1 VGVHGGEADT
11 AVVHLASED
20 LVSEEV
26 VTEDAAVGVGVVEGL
41 SDGDVGEV
49 SKEHVHGVVLLLH
62 VVEMTGVLVN
72 AVVTEHVLEE
82 EEGIVVGILD
92 GGGVIEDSDVGV
104 DHLVVSD
111 EEESRDVNG
120 TFLVLDLASGL
131 LGEGL
136 EGSANLGDEL
146 VVVEVADTSHNDVVT
161 EVVGGVEVSQ
171 VVDSEGLEDISVSL
185 DGLAHHMLSVD
196 VEVSVLNGGLEVAVA
211 AVFVLFSDLL
221 LNDVELVGVEG

>member
-1 VGVHGGEADT
+1 
-11 AVVHLASED
+11 
-20 LVSEEV
+20 
-26 VTEDAAVGVGVVEGL
+26 
-41 SDGDVGEV
+41 
-49 SKEHVHGVVLLLH
+49 
-62 VVEMTGVLVN
+62 MTGVLVN